1 MPASIRLYGLP
12 VGVLDVAKDGDL
24 SFRYEQGWLER
35 TQLPHHPLSL
45 ALPLSPYPYDHDH
58 AGPFFDGLLPDA
70 QQTRESLARYLQV
83 DATTTRCSTS
93 SAATARARSPSCLS
107 TTR

>member
-1 MPASIRLYGLP
+1 MPASIRLYGHP

-45 ALPLSPYPYDHDH
+45 RSLS
-58 AGPFFDGLLPDA
+58 
-70 QQTRESLARYLQV
+70 R
-83 DATTTRCSTS
+83 
-93 SAATARARSPSCLS
+93 
-107 TTR
+107 